1 MSIVLTVNREHYI
14 LHDDE
19 SIARVRDDIE
29 AAVHAGGRMVLVAD
43 RSDGPEVLIT
53 PVTAVRI
60 DTVDVEADDPG
71 SAPEFVD
78 FDSY

>member
-29 AAVHAGGRMVLVAD
+29 AAVRVGGRMVLVAD
-43 RSDGPEVLIT
+43 RPDGPEVLIT

-60 DTVDVEADDPG
+60 DAVDVEADDPE